1 MMSTSAQLLAAIYPD
16 REHAQVIL
24 DMLERMH
31 HANTVRLVDAA
42 LVTKDE
48 QGKLQIQETKEL
60 TTRKGARRG
69 AVIMGSMAILFPPTI
84 IASAV
89 AGGAI
94 GAVAGRLRDSGI
106 KNKQMRELAER
117 LEPGKAVVVALS
129 EEGSVARVQSALE
142 GYEGHLVIAAIDEE
156 TMIEL
161 HKAAVMK
168 TGAES

>member
-1 MMSTSAQLLAAIYPD
+1 MSKSAHMLAAIFPD
-16 REHAQVIL
+16 REHAKVIL
-24 DMLERMH
+24 DMLESMH
-31 HANTVRLVDAA
+31 YAHRVKLVDAA
-42 LVTKDE
+42 LVTKDD
-48 QGKLQIQETKEL
+48 QGKLQIEETKEL

-89 AGGAI
+89 AGGVI

-117 LEPGKAVVVALS
+117 LQPGEAIVVALA
-129 EEGSVARVQSALE
+129 EDESVLRVQSALE
-142 GYEGHLVIAAIDEE
+142 GYEGQLVIAEIDEE
-156 TMIEL
+156 AMIEL

-168 TGAES
+168 AGTEG